1 MSFNVPIYQFEYTVD
16 RGDKAR
22 PFRIISVVAGSVDGR
37 AFVTLTVVSTN
48 DEWEKPSA
56 NERLPRVAESFKLV

>member
-1 MSFNVPIYQFEYTVD
+1 MYRYYTNLNIPLIVAI
-16 RGDKAR
+16 RQA
-22 PFRIISVVAGSVDGR
+22 ITILAISVVAGSVDGR

-56 NERLPRVAESFKLV
+56 NESLLRRVAESFKLV

>member
-1 MSFNVPIYQFEYTVD
+1 MT
-16 RGDKAR
+16 
-22 PFRIISVVAGSVDGR
+22 GSVDGG

-56 NERLPRVAESFKLV
+56 NESLLHQVAESFKLV